1 LEALVSQADRE
12 AELMPVDVLVDH
24 LPSLSVDDTSFGR
37 LAHGQS
43 ATLAIDDLAPDA
55 LARLYYAETF
65 IGLGVVKGPQEVAPK
80 RLLSTVAI
88 S

>member
-1 LEALVSQADRE
+1 
-12 AELMPVDVLVDH
+12 MPVDVLVDH
-24 LPSLSVDDTSFGR
+24 LPSLTVNDTAHTR
-37 LAHGQS
+37 LAHGQP
-43 ATLAIDDLAPDA
+43 AHLTTGTLVPDA

-65 IGLGVVKGPQEVAPK
+65 IGLGIVKGAQEVAPK